1 MKINHFVKG
10 ARFLALGLAWL
21 ALSTPVRAA
30 EDIHCKMQFRL
41 SGWSAFYKRAE
52 GNGTVTC
59 DNGQSMQVHLRAEGG
74 GLTFGK
80 TEIDDGRGNFTGV
93 YDIHEVLGH
102 YGGAEAHAGAQASA
116 NSQVVTKGNVSLA
129 LTGKGRGWNLGVAF
143 GAFIIE
149 R

>member
-52 GNGTVTC
+52 GSGTVTC

>member
-1 MKINHFVKG
+1 MKINHFVNG
-10 ARFLALGLAWL
+10 AGFLALGLAWL